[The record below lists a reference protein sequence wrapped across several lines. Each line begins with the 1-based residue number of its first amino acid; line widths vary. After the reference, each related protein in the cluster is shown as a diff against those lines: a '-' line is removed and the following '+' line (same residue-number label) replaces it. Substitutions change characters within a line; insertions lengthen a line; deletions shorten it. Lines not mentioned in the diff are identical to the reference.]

1 MPSMVTSIEMVTS
14 EVPINHPEKKDGPF
28 DQSEV
33 VKSSSIDTKK
43 YKSTLQGTLS
53 KLSKIEL

>member
-1 MPSMVTSIEMVTS
+1 MVTSIEMVTS

-33 VKSSSIDTKK
+33 VKSSSIDIKK
-43 YKSTLQGTLS
+43 YKSRLQGTLS
-53 KLSKIEL
+53 KLSKIKL